1 MSRDA
6 LTHAIRERFGWD
18 ACTARCCRRDSAD
31 RRTQIRTARRRLRA
45 ADEVAEALADA
56 EWLADE
62 HNIDPLGECTDY
74 GCPRCSAAAEAEL
87 DALIAAAEARGDFA
101 EAETLTTFRD
111 FGGLRGRATRTA
123 MADRDVV
130 RDGVLVLREEP

>member
-45 ADEVAEALADA
+45 ADDVAEALADA

-62 HNIDPLGECTDY
+62 HNIDPHGQCQRVD
-74 GCPRCSAAAEAEL
+74 CPRCTAEADAWWAEREAEL
-87 DALIAAAEARGDFA
+87 DALIAAAEARGDLA

-123 MADRDVV
+123 M
-130 RDGVLVLREEP
+130 EEP